1 MGKPEM
7 IKETIAL
14 LLSVSVF
21 QNACAIESTLLGD
34 VEKLPIHYRI
44 VKTCGNWKA
53 ENKDGYYR
61 LIVSDV
67 YDGAGSEIYVQ
78 WITNATQEKH
88 AELIKTLAFPELNND
103 HAQYSF
109 LSADCKS
116 EGKYTYIKAKA
127 LYEHD
132 ENGQIHDI
140 SIKLIDI
147 GKYQLSNIVKKK

>member
-1 MGKPEM
+1 M
-7 IKETIAL
+7 IKKTIV
-14 LLSVSVF
+14 LLSSVF
-21 QNACAIESTLLGD
+21 IFQQAHAVESTLLGD

-61 LIVSDV
+61 LIVGDV
-67 YDGAGSEIYVQ
+67 YAGAGSEIYVQ
-78 WITNATQEKH
+78 WITNATQENH

-109 LSADCKS
+109 QSADCRN
-116 EGKYTYIKAKA
+116 EGKFTYIKAKA

-132 ENGQIHDI
+132 EGDQIHDI

-147 GKYQLSNIVKKK
+147 GKYQLSDTVKKK